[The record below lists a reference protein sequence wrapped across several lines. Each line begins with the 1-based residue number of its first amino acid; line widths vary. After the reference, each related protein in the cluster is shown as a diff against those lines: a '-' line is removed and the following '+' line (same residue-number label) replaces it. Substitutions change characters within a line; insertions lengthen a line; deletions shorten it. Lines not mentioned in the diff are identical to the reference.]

1 MKIVILTGNELR
13 HEFMRKFIAR
23 DSQIDVVASYC
34 EGKEKSLKVLVQN
47 DEREDQLRLKHLEAR
62 EVSEEDFFRL
72 YCNAVFD
79 ESNPKFIK
87 KGDINNPEHVE
98 EIIKL
103 NPDLLIAYGCSLI
116 KTELLDIFEGRF
128 INVHLGLSPYYRG
141 SGTNF
146 WPLVNGEPEFVGATF
161 MYIDSG
167 VDTGEVIHQ
176 LRADIHYGDMPV
188 QVGNRLIVDIAK
200 EYCHLIKS
208 FNQIQRM
215 SQSVFNSDIE
225 TKYYKKLDYTE
236 ESVSRLYQRFS
247 EGLVDIYLKTKNERH
262 LASPIIKNSTLTV
275 TEL

>member
-13 HEFMRKFIAR
+13 HEFMRKFIAS

-47 DEREDQLRLKHLEAR
+47 DEQEDQLRLKHLEAR

-72 YCNAVFD
+72 YSDSVVD
-79 ESNPKFIK
+79 ESNPKFIN

-98 EIIKL
+98 QIIKL
-103 NPDLLIAYGCSLI
+103 QPDLLIAYGCSLI
-116 KTELLDIFEGRF
+116 KTELLDVFEGRF

-208 FNQIQRM
+208 FNQIERM
-215 SQSVFNSDIE
+215 PQSVFNSDIE
-225 TKYYKKLDYTE
+225 AKYYKKADYTE
-236 ESVSRLYQRFS
+236 ESVSLLYQRFS
-247 EGLVDIYLKTKNERH
+247 DGLVDTYLKTKNERH
-262 LASPIIKNSTLTV
+262 LASPIIKNSAL
-275 TEL
+275 